1 MINVEKL
8 VCGIVVWLHI
18 KAGVSRSVA
27 TSVLQAIRCLV
38 TIIFTLL
45 AAALAGHGITLKVP
59 RIGIPHDIRTAYR
72 CYFTEPKCTRVVCCP
87 KCFKTF
93 TCPQANIPLTCPW
106 KASPRARVCGA
117 NLWKRRRT
125 RKGIKFV
132 PVCWYTTQEP
142 EPWFEFFLGRKEIDN
157 ALMETFRK
165 QTGPPPAVGTGTHDV
180 QDSPAFRN
188 LFQDQPSPYNLIFGI
203 YIDFFQV
210 FGMKTAGEFH

>member
-1 MINVEKL
+1 M
-8 VCGIVVWLHI
+8 H
-18 KAGVSRSVA
+18 AR
-27 TSVLQAIRCLV
+27 R
-38 TIIFTLL
+38 
-45 AAALAGHGITLKVP
+45 
-59 RIGIPHDIRTAYR
+59 
-72 CYFTEPKCTRVVCCP
+72 VCCP